1 MSRQVQFDQHG
12 DPSVLAIRDVPEP
25 HAGDGQ
31 IRVRVHAAGLNPVDA
46 KIFSGGPAASRYSV
60 EFPSG
65 NGNDYAGTI
74 DEVGAGVTQWAVGD
88 EVLGGARMSA
98 QSHHVVVP
106 ADSAVRRPAGLSI
119 EQAGALDVVGR
130 TAWASVAAIAPK
142 EGDTVL
148 VSAAAGGVGVLA
160 AQLARR
166 AGAVVIGTASEAN
179 HEFLRSL
186 GIIPVVYGD
195 GLVERVRALA
205 PQGVTAALDNHGRDT
220 VDAALALGV
229 PAARINTIA
238 DYAAPAEYGTRAVGG
253 SQATPAD
260 LARVASLIADG
271 SLVFPIDSTY
281 PLAEVQ
287 AAYRHLLAGHV
298 RGKIVLLMA

>member
-1 MSRQVQFDQHG
+1 MARQVQFDRYG
-12 DPSVLAIRDVPEP
+12 DPSVLAVREVPEP
-25 HAGDGQ
+25 RAGDGQ
-31 IRVRVHAAGLNPVDA
+31 IRVRVRAAGLNHVDTQILA
-46 KIFSGGPAASRYSV
+46 GGPTAARYAI

-74 DEVGAGVTQWAVGD
+74 DEVGSGVAQWVVGD
-88 EVLGGARMSA
+88 DVFGGSRMHA
-98 QSHHVVVP
+98 QSDYIVVA
-106 ADSAVRRPAGLSI
+106 ADSAVRRPSGLSI

-130 TAWASVAAIAPK
+130 AAWGSVGAIAPR

-166 AGAVVIGTASEAN
+166 AGAIVIGTASEEN
-179 HEFLRSL
+179 HAFLRSV
-186 GIIPVVYGD
+186 GVIPVSYGD
-195 GLVERVRALA
+195 GLVDRVRALA
-205 PQGVTAALDNHGRDT
+205 PQGVTAALDYQGRES

-229 PAARINTIA
+229 PAAQINTIA
-238 DYAAPAEYGTRAVGG
+238 DYAAPAEYGVQSVGG
-253 SQATPAD
+253 VHGTPAD
-260 LARVASLIADG
+260 LAHVAGLIADG

-287 AAYRHLLAGHV
+287 AAYLHLLAGHV
-298 RGKIVLLMA
+298 